1 VTATNPFSF
10 TFRIRATNN
19 VGSVDTADRTIN
31 VISPVRVA
39 SVTGPTGSFVTGAVN
54 VNTATG
60 TTASFKT
67 GIVRVW
73 NGSTFV
79 PSRLA

>member
-1 VTATNPFSF
+1 VLT
-10 TFRIRATNN
+10 
-19 VGSVDTADRTIN
+19 
-31 VISPVRVA
+31 
-39 SVTGPTGSFVTGAVN
+39 VTGP
-54 VNTATG
+54 
-60 TTASFKT
+60 TASFKT